1 MKRLSRVYVALVM
14 FFLYM
19 PIFVLILYSFNA
31 SKSRSVWAGFSTRW
45 YRELFTDQL
54 IMTSLRNTVVIA
66 LVSSVIAL
74 VLGTMAALGIFA
86 LRRKW
91 FKSILMNVTYMPIL
105 NPEIVM
111 GVSLLLLFVFC
122 GDAGARLNELIG
134 LQIFPPMELGFMTL
148 IIAHVTFC
156 TPYVILNVL
165 PKLRQM
171 DKFVYEAALDLGC
184 NPVQAFFKAIIPEI
198 MPGML
203 TGFLM
208 ALTYSIDDFVISYF
222 VSSAS
227 TQTLP
232 VTIGAM
238 VRKRISPKI
247 NALSAIIFVV
257 VLAVLIL
264 YNLYSVRK
272 EKQLQKQGGGSFQ

>member
-66 LVSSVIAL
+66 LVASVIAL

-134 LQIFPPMELGFMTL
+134 LQIFPPMEL
-148 IIAHVTFC
+148 
-156 TPYVILNVL
+156 
-165 PKLRQM
+165 
-171 DKFVYEAALDLGC
+171 
-184 NPVQAFFKAIIPEI
+184 
-198 MPGML
+198 
-203 TGFLM
+203 
-208 ALTYSIDDFVISYF
+208 
-222 VSSAS
+222 
-227 TQTLP
+227 
-232 VTIGAM
+232 
-238 VRKRISPKI
+238 
-247 NALSAIIFVV
+247 
-257 VLAVLIL
+257 
-264 YNLYSVRK
+264 
-272 EKQLQKQGGGSFQ
+272 